1 MEIANTVKASKIT
14 LLELRFP
21 SNSNFSGKIHGGYLL
36 KLMNQIVFTYA
47 SKYSGCHCEK
57 AYVDRVDFIK
67 PDYTSWLV
75 KQRMVKNM
83 RKVFLKEN

>member
-14 LLELRFP
+14 LLELGFP

-47 SKYSGCHCEK
+47 SKY
-57 AYVDRVDFIK
+57 
-67 PDYTSWLV
+67 
-75 KQRMVKNM
+75 
-83 RKVFLKEN
+83 